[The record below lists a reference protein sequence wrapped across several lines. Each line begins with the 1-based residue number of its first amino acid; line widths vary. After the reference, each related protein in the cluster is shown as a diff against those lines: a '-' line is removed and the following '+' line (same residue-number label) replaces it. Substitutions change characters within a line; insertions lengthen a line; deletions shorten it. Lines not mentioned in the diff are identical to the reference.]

1 MATLWSFDAKKRAEF
16 SWDWDMWVGKPSF
29 VFSMWIETQHAIEG
43 GVSRDA
49 ACNLDLLVDSMMMSF
64 DALLG
69 SRLQG
74 HECKRK
80 TALLLAFTP
89 LPFLFCLLYHPW
101 PTLRTVYSCIH
112 RQHTFWEEWKTKEDK
127 IQNKTTK
134 KERRPQDANNKTT

>member
-1 MATLWSFDAKKRAEF
+1 MQEASSGIRKSAAKLWDSKIRVVLVRNGQESVGGLNGPKWTSSGQNGPIWTILVHFGLAKAKIQFGIRSFL
-16 SWDWDMWVGKPSF
+16 
-29 VFSMWIETQHAIEG
+29 
-43 GVSRDA
+43 SRDA

-112 RQHTFWEEWKTKEDK
+112 RQH
-127 IQNKTTK
+127 
-134 KERRPQDANNKTT
+134 RL